1 MRAIGT
7 WIWTESEQVP
17 FEKKRI
23 WITTNLNYQRHGLT
37 WINSATCVSFQIT
50 QWLPLKFKVRWEFC
64 CIPFFERFEFSLTL
78 ICFIFQV
85 GLICERMIREREA
98 ELREMY
104 EQALA
109 AKLAEQYDTFV
120 KFTYDQ
126 LQKRFQS
133 SDSPSYLS

>member
-1 MRAIGT
+1 
-7 WIWTESEQVP
+7 
-17 FEKKRI
+17 
-23 WITTNLNYQRHGLT
+23 
-37 WINSATCVSFQIT
+37 
-50 QWLPLKFKVRWEFC
+50 
-64 CIPFFERFEFSLTL
+64 
-78 ICFIFQV
+78 
-85 GLICERMIREREA
+85 MIREREA